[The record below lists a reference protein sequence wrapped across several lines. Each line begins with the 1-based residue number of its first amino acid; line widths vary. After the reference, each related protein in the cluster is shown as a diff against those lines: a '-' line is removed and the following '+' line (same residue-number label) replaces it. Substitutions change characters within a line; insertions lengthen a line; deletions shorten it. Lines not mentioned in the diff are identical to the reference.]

1 MTDYKKYTVV
11 ATGKIRQMAYEKLAA
26 TVNLLDWQ
34 QGGKMPKEV
43 LAERLAQAD
52 AVYSAGNCK
61 IDEAFLEN
69 APKVKVI
76 AQAAVGYDNEDISA
90 LAAKGVRYGNTP
102 GVLVEAVA
110 DTAYALLLDSAR
122 HITQAFDHVKSGLWG
137 QRKPFKMGSDLANK
151 TLGIIGLGDI
161 GCAIARRAQA
171 SCMKVIYNNR
181 HRRADEEQLG
191 VSYASFE
198 ELLAKAD
205 FVVLSCTLNPSTK
218 GLFNADV
225 FAKMKPGAALVNISR
240 GLVVDTDALY
250 EALKSGQLAHAA
262 LDVTDPEPLPA
273 DHKLLT
279 LSNITVTPHMASATV
294 ETRDAMALL
303 TVDNILAGLAGEE
316 MPAEVK
322 VR

>member
-1 MTDYKKYTVV
+1 MTDFKQFTVV
-11 ATGKIRQMAYEKLAA
+11 ATGKIRQVAYEKLAA

-34 QGGKMPKEV
+34 QGGSMPKEL
-43 LAERLAQAD
+43 LAKRLAQAD
-52 AVYSAGNCK
+52 AVFSAGNVR
-61 IDEAFLEN
+61 INEAFLDK

-76 AQAAVGYDNEDISA
+76 AQAAVGYDNVDVKA
-90 LAAKGVRYGNTP
+90 LKARGVRYGNTP

-137 QRKPFKMGSDLANK
+137 QRKPFKMGTDLANK
-151 TLGIIGLGDI
+151 TLGIVGLGDI

-171 SCMKVIYNNR
+171 SRMKVIYNNR
-181 HRRADEEQLG
+181 HRREDEKALD

-198 ELLAKAD
+198 ELLAQSD
-205 FVVLSCTLNPSTK
+205 FIMISCTLNPSTK
-218 GLFNADV
+218 GLFNAETIS
-225 FAKMKPGAALVNISR
+225 KMKDGAALINISR
-240 GLVVDTDALY
+240 GLVVDTEALY
-250 EALKSGQLAHAA
+250 EALQTGKLSHAA
-262 LDVTDPEPLPA
+262 LDVTDPEPLPG

-279 LSNITVTPHMASATV
+279 LNNITITPHMASATV

-303 TVDNILAGLAGEE
+303 TVDNLLAGLIGEE

-322 VR
+322 VE